1 MTKVSW
7 ALLQDSF
14 YTDISLRCSSNTI
27 ATGVLYL
34 AVHCCELD
42 VPSGGHSRPWWSV
55 FSPRASE
62 KELQQIACEIMSIR
76 FCSAIEKE

>member
-1 MTKVSW
+1 MHVRY
-7 ALLQDSF
+7 LL
-14 YTDISLRCSSNTI
+14 
-27 ATGVLYL
+27 L

-62 KELQQIACEIMSIR
+62 NELQQIACEIMSIINNK